1 MKKRLIKLIALLFA
15 IIMLG
20 ASLAACN
27 RLSGIYTSVDSEVGT
42 SYEFHFFGGKVTMY
56 YYNFSYDGEYELD
69 KKAGKIYMTFL
80 RDRVEKTF
88 SMSGNSIFIDDIEY
102 VKEK

>member
-56 YYNFSYDGEYELD
+56 YLNYPYDGEYELD
-69 KKAGKIYMTFL
+69 KSRENLYDL
-80 RDRVEKTF
+80 PPRQ
-88 SMSGNSIFIDDIEY
+88 S
-102 VKEK
+102 